1 MTKILVIEDELP
13 IRSKIETILEY
24 EGYDVLGAG
33 DGVEGVKLAQA
44 EIPDLV
50 ICDVLMPEMNGYGAL
65 SALRSNADTAAIPV
79 IFLTAA
85 ASRADM
91 RKGMELGADGVLLNT
106 GIAGADDPVKMA
118 VAMKY
123 AIQAGQL
130 GRQAGR
136 IPRKLYAT
144 ASSPLEG
151 VIGVKE

>member
-44 EIPDLV
+44 ENPDLV

-65 SALRSNADTAAIPV
+65 SALRSNANTAAIPV

-91 RKGMELGADGVLLNT
+91 RKGMELGADDYITKPYTVDELLT
-106 GIAGADDPVKMA
+106 AVRTRLLRRDTIRRAKFDDVS
-118 VAMKY
+118 
-123 AIQAGQL
+123 
-130 GRQAGR
+130 
-136 IPRKLYAT
+136 
-144 ASSPLEG
+144 SSP
-151 VIGVKE
+151 VTA

>member
-91 RKGMELGADGVLLNT
+91 RKGMELGADDYITKPYTVDELLT
-106 GIAGADDPVKMA
+106 AVRTRLLRRDTIRRAKFTDDDTSRPQNV
-118 VAMKY
+118 
-123 AIQAGQL
+123 
-130 GRQAGR
+130 
-136 IPRKLYAT
+136 
-144 ASSPLEG
+144 
-151 VIGVKE
+151 